1 MARAVVI
8 EGKSDRVIHQLKL
21 TNDSLAL
28 LEQKVQMMTDKA
40 VSELDPPLASR
51 MFSLPLCQTHLL
63 STVLDLYGDDAVR
76 LPTPGHKDW
85 FS

>member
-51 MFSLPLCQTHLL
+51 MFSLPLRQTHLL